1 MAKLVVPSSLET
13 GWRLGPYA
21 LSATGILSL
30 GGSEIDIMPL
40 QQKLLLILVQSPRK
54 LIENQEIIKQLWP
67 EQTNPEASRSNLT
80 LAVHRLRQVFAKGP
94 LGAEVIRAVYGKGYR
109 LEAAVESLPS
119 ASPTPLT
126 EHPPP
131 AADVN
136 ADSTADYS
144 PTLSQLFYLEAHDCW
159 PSRDPYDLSHRQ
171 WLLRQSVAHD
181 PSFSQGYL
189 ELCYYQLLQ
198 CFWGVRT
205 SASALTELQNWLSIG
220 DQQPSQAPGWA
231 AIKAET
237 MSLLLWQPQT
247 TEQIYGRWLAP
258 NLPPTLPRYSWARHL
273 IFTGRPRQALRLLN
287 QQTNDKLT
295 QGWLLTSL
303 AHCAMGDLKAAQQA
317 CQQQLRLNQ
326 GLVGSRLFLAM
337 LFALQGENHLATVLL
352 EDSGVLERPFQGCLA
367 LVAYALAQGR
377 LHKRANQLLDE
388 ALARI
393 SNDPDSAGA
402 LGYWGLAALALD
414 RSNEAIGLLKQSVRR
429 RCYAAPVLLATPFLH
444 ALGQSPASSLFRERM
459 GQMFVTTA
467 KTAPPGLHR

>member
-1 MAKLVVPSSLET
+1 MAKLIVPSSTET

-40 QQKLLLILVQSPRK
+40 QQNLLLILVQSPRK

-80 LAVHRLRQVFAKGP
+80 LAVHRLRRVFAKGP

-198 CFWGVRT
+198 CFWGMRT
-205 SASALTELQNWLSIG
+205 SASALAELQNWLSIG

-247 TEQIYGRWLAP
+247 TEQIYSRWLAP

-287 QQTNDKLT
+287 QQANDKLT

-303 AHCAMGDLKAAQQA
+303 AHCAMGD
-317 CQQQLRLNQ
+317 
-326 GLVGSRLFLAM
+326 
-337 LFALQGENHLATVLL
+337 LATVLL

-467 KTAPPGLHR
+467 KTAPPGLHQ